1 MQHSFLYCFI
11 VLFWHLQNLFVCM
24 KNEEL
29 RQCLRLSFEGVP
41 CIDLFCVC
49 VVSEGSIQIEQGLFI
64 SAVHSGWVIG
74 KDGMLPSFGD
84 RIISVRMH
92 FLGS

>member
-1 MQHSFLYCFI
+1 MVFCVFI
-11 VLFWHLQNLFVCM
+11 KHTVDTNIAELSMYFVC
-24 KNEEL
+24 
-29 RQCLRLSFEGVP
+29 VY
-41 CIDLFCVC
+41 VC

-84 RIISVRMH
+84 RIISVRIH